1 MLLRARTFCIRWVVI
16 SLPVQSSWKQMRG
29 RECPPS
35 LVYASEPVGIF
46 CKAHSAGDEV
56 VYEFLRISYH
66 TVNRGGVV
74 FVVSRTHSIFKI
86 ALIVV
91 LVHKA
96 ADSAL
101 GKVAVRLVGGIL
113 ADNKNFSVPRQ
124 IERAVEPRNARAYDN
139 YVVILIK
146 FNHKRLFKVCAD
158 SALPV
163 S

>member
-1 MLLRARTFCIRWVVI
+1 M
-16 SLPVQSSWKQMRG
+16 P
-29 RECPPS
+29 
-35 LVYASEPVGIF
+35 ASRRHF